1 MFKEKQI
8 SFDPVS
14 QNLPPIIV
22 APKIQPPS
30 PPQAKPP
37 LISFTLHNSPRF
49 GFWLTKKFQSE
60 ASPSSP
66 SQLDGISHRK
76 SSTVHPNQYHRS
88 LVPDQETRL
97 QRSKSCAEGRSSGA
111 DELDIWFKNREDEVV
126 QSSTIDSPTVQQ
138 TNEDRKEDEFK
149 CGTLCLCIGRFG
161 SGKGKLARERKLV
174 ETESE
179 GMMETSISRTV
190 SMEKFEC
197 GSWASLD
204 STRFY
209 YDLPLELVK
218 ANVNE
223 VNSPVT
229 AAFVFDKDWKKGST
243 ARAAVH
249 RNSQESSARNEL
261 FSSSS
266 ASSPSS
272 PAPCITPQLQKAR
285 EEFNAFL
292 KAEADA

>member
-1 MFKEKQI
+1 MTLLASDSMFKEKQI

-60 ASPSSP
+60 
-66 SQLDGISHRK
+66 K

-197 GSWASLD
+197 GSWAS
-204 STRFY
+204 
-209 YDLPLELVK
+209 
-218 ANVNE
+218 
-223 VNSPVT
+223 

>member
-174 ETESE
+174 
-179 GMMETSISRTV
+179 TSISRTV

-223 VNSPVT
+223 VNSP
-229 AAFVFDKDWKKGST
+229 
-243 ARAAVH
+243 